1 MTITLGQILH
11 SFFEDHLKLQKGLQP
26 TSIRSYR
33 DTVRLFLCYIA
44 QDQRRRI
51 TQISL
56 QDLTF
61 EQTQRFLQHLEIDR
75 HNHIQTR
82 NQRLCALRTFFDY
95 VAYRVPEM
103 LPTGHQVALIP
114 AKRVH
119 PAETQF
125 VERQELMEL
134 FRSLPTRG
142 RHALRDRTLLSFLY
156 NTGARVQEVAEV
168 RRNHLDLGAS
178 PRVQL
183 HGKGD
188 KWRTCPLWS
197 ETAKQLQMLI
207 DQQPQL
213 NHSDGPVFVSRPGC
227 PLTRFGIYKIVRRLC
242 HGLDSGGAHPRHV
255 SPHLFRHTA
264 AVHLLESG
272 VDINVIRGWLGHAS
286 LETTNRYAEITIRMK
301 QAALQVCEPPVESS
315 VASHRK
321 PIWKDDETLLDWL
334 NSL

>member
-1 MTITLGQILH
+1 LH
-11 SFFEDHLKLQKGLQP
+11 NDDYFTSGSTFVFEAAQTSEGAAA
-26 TSIRSYR
+26 SIRSYR
-33 DTVRLFLCYIA
+33 DTVRLFLCCVA

-51 TQISL
+51 TQITL

-61 EQTQRFLQHLEIDR
+61 ERAQQFLQHLEVDR
-75 HNHIQTR
+75 HNHIRTR
-82 NQRLCALRTFFDY
+82 NQRLAALRTFFDF

-103 LPTGHQVALIP
+103 LPTGQQVALIP
-114 AKRVH
+114 VKRVH
-119 PAETQF
+119 PAEMQF
-125 VERQELMEL
+125 MERQELMEL
-134 FRSLPTRG
+134 FRSLPKQG

-156 NTGARVQEVAEV
+156 NTGARVQEVVEL
-168 RRNHLDLGAS
+168 RRSHLDLGVL

-188 KWRTCPLWS
+188 RRRVHGTRRRSSTDANDQTRNSTTRMACLCVVLTPNDTVWN
-197 ETAKQLQMLI
+197 LQ
-207 DQQPQL
+207 
-213 NHSDGPVFVSRPGC
+213 NRAYF
-227 PLTRFGIYKIVRRLC
+227 C
-242 HGLDSGGAHPRHV
+242 HCLDSGGAHPRHV

-301 QAALQVCEPPVESS
+301 QAALKLCEPPVESS
-315 VASHRK
+315 AVSHRK
-321 PIWKDDETLLDWL
+321 SIWKDDETLLAWL